1 MMQANIGLVTIKEH
15 KLNYEAQQRQTIN
28 QDITDKDLSTK
39 KNSDQKD
46 LKNWSLDED
55 TKLKTLIDN
64 IGVSLYFK
72 IKLLFSGVYGQKLP
86 KS

>member
-15 KLNYEAQQRQTIN
+15 KLNFEAQQRQTIN
-28 QDITDKDLSTK
+28 QDITDKDLSTE

-72 IKLLFSGVYGQKLP
+72 IKLLFSGVNGQKLP